1 MGQLQLLLEQANQA
15 LGRLDGFTSV
25 LPDLSLFLYAY
36 VRKEA
41 LLSSQI
47 EGTQSS
53 LSDLLLFENREAPGV
68 SNPGCSR
75 RIQLRRCAKPWYA
88 QTARRVSTF
97 AQTPS

>member
-47 EGTQSS
+47 EGDPVLPFGSS
-53 LSDLLLFENREAPGV
+53 SVRE
-68 SNPGCSR
+68 
-75 RIQLRRCAKPWYA
+75 Q
-88 QTARRVSTF
+88 
-97 AQTPS
+97 

>member
-25 LPDLSLFLYAY
+25 LPDLSLFLYPY

-47 EGTQSS
+47 EGTQ
-53 LSDLLLFENREAPGV
+53 P
-68 SNPGCSR
+68 
-75 RIQLRRCAKPWYA
+75 CANPWYA

-97 AQTPS
+97 AQAHS

>member
-53 LSDLLLFENREAPGV
+53 FSDLLLFENSEAPGV
-68 SNPGCSR
+68 PIQDVQDVSNYGCLRKAMVQFTRSARLHQCTSR
-75 RIQLRRCAKPWYA
+75 
-88 QTARRVSTF
+88 
-97 AQTPS
+97 